1 MIEHYYS
8 SRSTT
13 FSSLLFSALRVGSNV
28 VISFSP
34 SIREASCVVSGAP
47 SSKLPDWNNRK
58 ETGEKKIIIKIEW
71 GLQQWNRWAYSF
83 KASVSGC
90 CVCERLWILSSTKVR
105 DITRS
110 SRSPQERVTHR
121 LSVINT
127 DVFFFLPISS
137 FDQLAPRWLV
147 AISTPMCLSLS
158 SGARSFSRSYERGVI
173 THWPCPAID
182 TTRTR
187 EEGSPFLVSH
197 LNGGSL
203 SFSYEH
209 FFHFF
214 LSVSCYFF
222 FAFIQSNYYFWRH
235 ISIATS
241 TWLVEMGKNQM
252 SLIER
257 TDWENSSNSSKGIE
271 MKTPKQSSLIFHF
284 DDCPRALHST
294 FQRCNP
300 VEQV

>member
-147 AISTPMCLSLS
+147 AISTPMCLSLFRRAVFFLDLMKEAS
-158 SGARSFSRSYERGVI
+158 SHTDHVQPLTLQERERRVPLFWCLTWTGGLSLFLI
-173 THWPCPAID
+173 
-182 TTRTR
+182 RT
-187 EEGSPFLVSH
+187 F
-197 LNGGSL
+197 L
-203 SFSYEH
+203 SF
-209 FFHFF
+209 
-214 LSVSCYFF
+214 LSFCVLLFF
-222 FAFIQSNYYFWRH
+222 FRIHSIQLLLLAAYFYRHFNMIGRNGVESNEFDR
-235 ISIATS
+235 
-241 TWLVEMGKNQM
+241 KNR
-252 SLIER
+252 LR
-257 TDWENSSNSSKGIE
+257 
-271 MKTPKQSSLIFHF
+271 KQL
-284 DDCPRALHST
+284 
-294 FQRCNP
+294 
-300 VEQV
+300 EQL